1 MESGMWYVNFSPN
14 EIGKVMDKKKLFLEN
29 ENFNKVLINI
39 MNVAYFCRYIKVIV
53 KKTSRIF
60 ENLIT

>member
-1 MESGMWYVNFSPN
+1 MKLEKLWIRRNCFW
-14 EIGKVMDKKKLFLEN
+14 KKKILI
-29 ENFNKVLINI
+29 VLINVI
-39 MNVAYFCRYIKVIV
+39 KIAYFCRYIKVIV